1 MSLYWKSHV
10 LLYLCSHVTD
20 IAAVSIE
27 QCQQRYNDLR
37 RRGHPNDRTYS
48 AEFITADCSR
58 VRASVLLAVQK
69 ITHYTMFHLL
79 EGLCSL
85 SKRRNMKV
93 TEHHSVNDSTG
104 SHTLCLSQE
113 LLSKKL
119 RDPELQFDVC
129 SCQFVY
135 HYSFESEQQADT
147 MLRNACE
154 RLRPGGF
161 FIGTT
166 PDAYELV

>member
-1 MSLYWKSHV
+1 MSSYWESHL
-10 LLYLCSHVTD
+10 LLYLCLYVTD

-27 QCQQRYNDLR
+27 QCQQRYNDIR

-58 VRASVLLAVQK
+58 VRASVFSAVQK
-69 ITHYTMFHLL
+69 ITPFHLL

-85 SKRRNMKV
+85 SKRRNLKV
-93 TEHHSVNDSTG
+93 IIQFPMVQGHI
-104 SHTLCLSQE
+104 LCLSQE
-113 LLSKKL
+113 LLSEKL
-119 RDPELQFDVC
+119 RDPEMQFDLC